1 MTLIMPLMIAATAVY
16 AVAAPGFAG
25 PIANAERILGL
36 DAGDAWGSVTSG
48 EASTIVV
55 PPKDTTS
62 VASKLLLEGQ
72 ISHNTAP
79 SPDFDGDGTVGFPDF
94 LAFAG
99 SFGSSRGDARYDPR
113 FDLDGDGSVAFSDFL
128 IFAGAFGSQVP
139 TSGEGGPTTPAAD
152 YKPLAGL
159 RVSDGRVQFGFISV
173 GRCIHWN
180 NANVNGVVYTTHT
193 SKWQRKDGQTWV
205 DVSGTERAGLCSYSP
220 SSPGEYRLAA
230 EITINGVR
238 GKYVSEN
245 TLSVN
250 GTPGGDGPNE
260 VSVPDVTLRTIIT
273 DSLGKPR
280 GAPVTPAEMATLTR
294 LEAYSKSIGDL
305 TGLEAAVNLKRLDL
319 SDNRISNV
327 VPLSGLTRL
336 EFLDLSE
343 NSISNVMPL
352 SGLTRLDT
360 LGLGYNSFPS
370 TSALVSVLLNLTNL
384 SVLGIAGNRIS
395 DVSALSDLTRLEILD
410 LSDNGISS
418 VSALSYLINL
428 TGLGL
433 SDNSISNVSALSGL
447 IRLEVLDLDNNSI
460 SDVSLLS
467 KLTKLSILWLAGN
480 SISNV
485 SALSGLTRLEF
496 LDLDDNSISNVS
508 ALSTL
513 RNIEWLWLAGNSI
526 SNVSALSGLT
536 RLEWLDLESNQVSDL
551 APLVANTGMGSGDL
565 LDVRNNP
572 LNATS
577 INVHIPDLRRRGV
590 DVSFGASKPAVSK
603 KKPGL
608 HHAVGEKYG
617 GRWPEAGGII
627 GD

>member
-1 MTLIMPLMIAATAVY
+1 MSSRRPFSIVAAAAL
-16 AVAAPGFAG
+16 AVAVSASVATDV
-25 PIANAERILGL
+25 NAKRFPDLI
-36 DAGDAWGSVTSG
+36 AGDRSVAGTNGDAPTDINSA
-48 EASTIVV
+48 E
-55 PPKDTTS
+55 DTTS
-62 VASKLLLEGQ
+62 VAAKLSLEGQ

-99 SFGSSRGDARYDPR
+99 SYGSSRGDARYNER

-139 TSGEGGPTTPAAD
+139 TSGEGGPTTPAGD

-173 GRCIHWN
+173 GRCIQWN

-193 SKWQRKDGQTWV
+193 SRWQRKDGQTWV

-220 SSPGEYRLAA
+220 PSPGEYRLAA

-245 TLSVN
+245 TLSVS
-250 GTPGGDGPNE
+250 GTPGGGDGSNE
-260 VSVPDVTLRTIIT
+260 VSVPDVTLRAIIT
-273 DSLGKPR
+273 DSLGKAR

-319 SDNRISNV
+319 SDNRISSIE
-327 VPLSGLTRL
+327 PLSGLNRL
-336 EFLDLSE
+336 EFLDLYH
-343 NSISNVMPL
+343 NRISNVSPL
-352 SGLTRLDT
+352 SGLTHMDT
-360 LGLGYNSFPS
+360 LGIGYNNLSS
-370 TSALVSVLLNLTNL
+370 TSALVAALAKLTNL

-395 DVSALSDLTRLEILD
+395 DVSGLADLTRLEHLDLDDNRIQDVSALSDLTN
-410 LSDNGISS
+410 LS
-418 VSALSYLINL
+418 V
-428 TGLGL
+428 
-433 SDNSISNVSALSGL
+433 
-447 IRLEVLDLDNNSI
+447 
-460 SDVSLLS
+460 
-467 KLTKLSILWLAGN
+467 LWLAGN

-485 SALSGLTRLEF
+485 SALSVLTRLEF
-496 LDLDDNSISNVS
+496 LDLDNNNISNVS
-508 ALSTL
+508 ALSNL
-513 RNIEWLWLAGNSI
+513 RNIEWLWLAGNGV
-526 SNVSALSGLT
+526 SNVSALTGLI
-536 RLEWLDLESNQVSDL
+536 RLEWLDLESNRVSDL

-565 LDVRNNP
+565 LDVRNNQ

-577 INVHIPDLRRRGV
+577 INAHIPALRRRGV

-603 KKPGL
+603 KKPEL
-608 HHAVGEKYG
+608 LHAVGEKYG
-617 GRWPEAGGII
+617 GRWPEAGGIVRDKPI
-627 GD
+627 VERKEAFSRKLRPSTKGENK